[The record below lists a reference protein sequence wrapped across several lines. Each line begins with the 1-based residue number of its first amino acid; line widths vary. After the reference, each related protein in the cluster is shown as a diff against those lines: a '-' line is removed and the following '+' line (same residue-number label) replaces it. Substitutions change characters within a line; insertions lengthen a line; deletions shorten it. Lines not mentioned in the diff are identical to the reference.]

1 MQMDIHCLLYCLRV
15 AFFQRGENLM
25 VLTQEHL
32 RRGDMVQAH
41 VAHAVDGRLDVFN
54 GIPRELALGDL
65 RQFLVKLVVQLE
77 KVV

>member
-41 VAHAVDGRLDVFN
+41 IAHAVDGGFN
-54 GIPRELALGDL
+54 IFHRIPCQLTIGND
-65 RQFLVKLVVQLE
+65 RQLLVKLIIKQE